1 MTDLLDA
8 AYDIAYFPLGAASYG
23 GAERSLLEL
32 ATAQAR
38 AGRRVLICHEPAL
51 AGTGFVTD
59 AQAQGLPLHQVTWAP
74 ECGPWAVARSAMRL
88 FRRLDCRIAHFNISW
103 RPRMWLVPLM
113 ARACGSAR
121 LVGTMRAMPEPVS
134 DLPPRRYF
142 GLFDGPPLRHLA
154 ELVLG
159 RVWARALHR
168 TVSVNRNDYPPR
180 LVAEYGFDAERLSV
194 IYNGVRIPADPPTAG
209 DRAQARAALG
219 ISDHEFALGFV
230 GRVSPE
236 KGVRY
241 AVEALMLCDARVT
254 LWIAGEGPE
263 IEPLRA
269 LAAERGLLGRV
280 HFLGYQADPGP
291 LFRAA
296 DAVVVPSLWNEAFGR
311 VVVEAMGYGTPVIAT
326 AVGGMQELFEDGRE
340 GWMVR
345 KGDAAAIA
353 EAVDRWVR
361 DRALWQGMAQAA
373 RVLSAERYSTVRVAG
388 EYGAL
393 YQGLGVAA

>member
-1 MTDLLDA
+1 MSELLA
-8 AYDIAYFPLGAASYG
+8 GTYDIAYFPLGAASYG

-38 AGRRVLICHEPAL
+38 AGRRVLVCHEPAL
-51 AGTGFVTD
+51 AGTGFVAD
-59 AQAQGLPLHQVTWAP
+59 AQAQGLPLLQVAWAP
-74 ECGPWAVARSAMRL
+74 ERGAWAVVRAARRL
-88 FRRLDCRIAHFNISW
+88 FRRLDARIVHVNISW

-113 ARACGSAR
+113 ARACGHAQ
-121 LVGTMRAMPEPVS
+121 LVGTMRAMPEPVA
-134 DLPPRRYF
+134 DLPRRRYF

-159 RVWARALHR
+159 RVWAHALHR

-180 LVAEYGFDAERLSV
+180 LIAEYGFDARRLSV
-194 IYNGVRIPADPPTAG
+194 IYNGVRIPADPPSAF

-219 ISDHEFALGFV
+219 IGDHEFALGFV

-236 KGVRY
+236 KGLSY
-241 AVEALMLCDARVT
+241 AVEALALCDARVG

-263 IEPLRA
+263 VERLRA
-269 LAAERGLLGRV
+269 LAGERGVAARV
-280 HFLGYQADPGP
+280 RFLGYQADPGP

-326 AVGGMQELFEDGRE
+326 AVGGMQELFENGRE
-340 GWMVR
+340 GWMVP
-345 KGDAAAIA
+345 KADAPAIA
-353 EAVDRWVR
+353 LAVERWLG
-361 DRALWQGMAQAA
+361 DRALWSRMAEAA
-373 RVLSAERYSTVRVAG
+373 RQLAAERYSTVRVAG
-388 EYGAL
+388 EYGSL
-393 YQGLGVAA
+393 YRGLGVAA